1 MKIKLINSKKVYLNN
16 NKILDRYSKNLN
28 YVFSWMK
35 ILNFKKPI
43 IFDVGANI
51 GLYSICYSK
60 IFDDPKIYAF
70 EPVKK
75 NYKTLISN
83 IKKNK
88 IKFIKAK
95 NFGFLN
101 KKKNIKI
108 GIPDANIHDRYKDN
122 INDGLFSI
130 FAKKKEFKIKLVPL
144 DLFVKENKINNIDF
158 IKIDVEGAEGLVL
171 DGARKSIKKFKPII
185 QLEFNKL
192 TEILGKKKI
201 SYFQKFAQKYD
212 YNIFYL
218 VKNYKLKKKINIKKD
233 FFSDLVLIGK

>member
-101 KKKNIKI
+101 KKKK
-108 GIPDANIHDRYKDN
+108 H
-122 INDGLFSI
+122 
-130 FAKKKEFKIKLVPL
+130 
-144 DLFVKENKINNIDF
+144 
-158 IKIDVEGAEGLVL
+158 
-171 DGARKSIKKFKPII
+171 
-185 QLEFNKL
+185 
-192 TEILGKKKI
+192 
-201 SYFQKFAQKYD
+201 
-212 YNIFYL
+212 
-218 VKNYKLKKKINIKKD
+218 
-233 FFSDLVLIGK
+233 